1 LQELDSSLRVIV
13 FGDQLITASG
23 DPKGMGWLGRV
34 QARTP
39 QVDPTIELIALANP
53 DDNSLLLSKRWQAEL
68 SPRINT
74 TGRTKVAIALGHH
87 DIRAGLS
94 TSRSRLNLATV
105 LDDALKQGF
114 EPFVI
119 GPTPHRESVLN
130 SDVEQ
135 LSWGFE
141 DVCSRRNIPF
151 VDCFHP
157 LQGHEGWNTELQN
170 SPSGLPGQVGYGL
183 IAWLVLNRGEVEW
196 LGVEET
202 QG

>member
-1 LQELDSSLRVIV
+1 MQQLDSALRVLV
-13 FGDQLITASG
+13 LGDQLVTASG
-23 DPKGMGWLGRV
+23 DPKGMGWIGRV

-39 QVDPTIELIALANP
+39 QVDPTIELITLANP
-53 DDNSLLLSKRWQAEL
+53 DDNSLTLSKRWQAEVT
-68 SPRINT
+68 PRVSTI
-74 TGRTKVAIALGHH
+74 GRTKVAIALSHN

-105 LDDALKQGF
+105 LDDALKNGF

-119 GPTPHRESVLN
+119 GPTPHKESALN
-130 SDVEQ
+130 NDVEQ

-141 DVCSRRNIPF
+141 DVCSRRNVPF

-183 IAWLVLNRGEVEW
+183 IAWLVLNRGWVEW
-196 LGVEET
+196 LGVQET
-202 QG
+202 Q

>member
-1 LQELDSSLRVIV
+1 MQQLESALRVIV
-13 FGDQLITASG
+13 LGDQLVTASG
-23 DPKGMGWLGRV
+23 DPKGMGWIGRV

-39 QVDPTIELIALANP
+39 QVDPTIELITIANP
-53 DDNSLLLSKRWQAEL
+53 DDNSLTLSKRWKAEVT
-68 SPRINT
+68 PRVNT
-74 TGRTKVAIALGHH
+74 IGRTKVAIALSHH

-105 LDDALKQGF
+105 LDDALKNGF

-119 GPTPHRESVLN
+119 GPTPHKESALN
-130 SDVEQ
+130 NDVEQ

-141 DVCSRRNIPF
+141 DVCSRRNVPY

-183 IAWLVLNRGEVEW
+183 IAWLVLNRGWVEW
-196 LGVEET
+196 LGVEEA
-202 QG
+202 Q

>member
-1 LQELDSSLRVIV
+1 LQQLDSSLRVIV
-13 FGDQLITASG
+13 LGDQLVTASG
-23 DPKGMGWLGRV
+23 DPKGMGWVGRV

-39 QVDPTIELIALANP
+39 QVDPTIELITLPYP
-53 DDNSLLLSKRWQAEL
+53 DDTSLTLNKRWLAEVQ
-68 SPRINT
+68 PRQNQL
-74 TGRTKVAIALGHH
+74 GRTQVAIALGNH

-105 LDDALKQGF
+105 LDEAMKYGL

-119 GPTPHRESVLN
+119 GPVPHKEAALN

-141 DVCSRRNIPF
+141 DVCSRRNVPF

-157 LQGHEGWNTELQN
+157 LLGHDGWNQELQN

-183 IAWLVLNRGEVEW
+183 IAWLVLNRGWNSW

-202 QG
+202 Q

>member
-1 LQELDSSLRVIV
+1 MQQLESSLRVIV
-13 FGDQLITASG
+13 LGDQLVTASG
-23 DPKGMGWLGRV
+23 DPKGMGWVGRV

-39 QVDPTIELIALANP
+39 QVDPSIELITLAYP
-53 DDNSLLLSKRWQAEL
+53 DDTSLTLNKRWLAEVQ
-68 SPRINT
+68 PRQNQL
-74 TGRTKVAIALGHH
+74 GRTQVAIALGNH

-105 LDDALKQGF
+105 LDDAMKYGL

-119 GPTPHRESVLN
+119 GPVPHKEAALN
-130 SDVEQ
+130 NDVEQ

-141 DVCSRRNIPF
+141 DVCARRNVPF

-157 LQGHEGWNTELQN
+157 LLGHEGWNQELQN

-183 IAWLVLNRGEVEW
+183 IAWLVLNRGWNAW
-196 LGVEET
+196 LGVEEI
-202 QG
+202 Q

>member
-1 LQELDSSLRVIV
+1 MQQLESSLRVIV
-13 FGDQLITASG
+13 LGDQLVTASG
-23 DPKGMGWLGRV
+23 DPKGMGWVGRV

-39 QVDPTIELIALANP
+39 QVDPSIELLTLAFP
-53 DDNSLLLSKRWQAEL
+53 DDTSLSLSKRWLAEVL
-68 SPRINT
+68 PRINQL
-74 TGRTKVAIALGHH
+74 GRTQVAIALGNH

-105 LDDALKQGF
+105 LDEALKHGL

-119 GPTPHRESVLN
+119 GPVPHKEAALN

-141 DVCSRRNIPF
+141 DVCARRNIPY

-157 LQGHEGWNTELQN
+157 LLGHDGWNNELQS

-183 IAWLVLNRGEVEW
+183 IAWLVLNRGWNAW

-202 QG
+202 Q

>member
-1 LQELDSSLRVIV
+1 MQQLESSLRVIV
-13 FGDQLITASG
+13 LGDQLVTASG
-23 DPKGMGWLGRV
+23 DPKGMGWVGRV

-39 QVDPTIELIALANP
+39 QVDPSIELLTLAFP
-53 DDNSLLLSKRWQAEL
+53 DDTSLSLSKRWLAEVL
-68 SPRINT
+68 PRINQL
-74 TGRTKVAIALGHH
+74 GRTQVAIALGNH

-105 LDDALKQGF
+105 LDEALKHGL

-119 GPTPHRESVLN
+119 GPVPHKEAALN

-141 DVCSRRNIPF
+141 DVCARRNIPY

-157 LQGHEGWNTELQN
+157 LIGHDGWNNELQS

-183 IAWLVLNRGEVEW
+183 IAWLVLNRGWNAW

-202 QG
+202 Q

>member
-1 LQELDSSLRVIV
+1 LQQLDSSLRVIV
-13 FGDQLITASG
+13 LGDQLVTASG
-23 DPKGMGWLGRV
+23 DPKGMGWVGRV

-39 QVDPTIELIALANP
+39 QVDPTIELITLPYP
-53 DDNSLLLSKRWQAEL
+53 DDTSLTLNKRWLAEVQ
-68 SPRINT
+68 PRQNQL
-74 TGRTKVAIALGHH
+74 GRTQVAIALGNH

-105 LDDALKQGF
+105 LDEAMKYGL

-119 GPTPHRESVLN
+119 GPVPHKEAALN

-141 DVCSRRNIPF
+141 DVCARRNVPF

-157 LQGHEGWNTELQN
+157 LLGHDGWNQELQN
-170 SPSGLPGQVGYGL
+170 SPSGHPGQVGYGL
-183 IAWLVLNRGEVEW
+183 IAWLVLNRGWNSW
-196 LGVEET
+196 LGVEEA
-202 QG
+202 Q

>member
-1 LQELDSSLRVIV
+1 MQLLDAPLRVLV
-13 FGDQLITASG
+13 LGDQLITASG
-23 DPKGMGWLGRV
+23 DPKGMGWVGRV

-39 QVDPTIELIALANP
+39 QVDPTIELITLANP
-53 DDNSLLLSKRWQAEL
+53 DDTSLSLQKRWQTEVK
-68 SPRINT
+68 PRVNPLGKT
-74 TGRTKVAIALGHH
+74 RVAIALSHH

-105 LDDALKQGF
+105 LDEAIKQGY

-119 GPTPHRESVLN
+119 GPTPNKEEALN
-130 SDVEQ
+130 SAIEQ

-141 DVCSRRNIPF
+141 DVCARRNVPF

-157 LQGHEGWNTELQN
+157 LLGHEGWKNELET

-183 IAWLVLNRGEVEW
+183 IAWLVLNRGWNAW
-196 LGVEET
+196 LGVQEAE
-202 QG
+202 

>member
-1 LQELDSSLRVIV
+1 MQQLESSLRVIV
-13 FGDQLITASG
+13 LGDQLVTASG
-23 DPKGMGWLGRV
+23 DPKGMGWVGRV

-39 QVDPTIELIALANP
+39 QVDPTIELITLPFP
-53 DDNSLLLSKRWQAEL
+53 DDTSLTLNKRWL
-68 SPRINT
+68 SEVQPRQNQL
-74 TGRTKVAIALGHH
+74 GRTQVAIALGHH

-94 TSRSRLNLATV
+94 TSRSRLNLATI
-105 LDDALKQGF
+105 LDEAIKYGL

-119 GPTPHRESVLN
+119 GPVPHKEAALN

-141 DVCSRRNIPF
+141 DVSARRNVPY

-157 LQGHEGWNTELQN
+157 LLGHEGWNNELQN
-170 SPSGLPGQVGYGL
+170 SPSGLPGQIGYGL
-183 IAWLVLNRGEVEW
+183 IAWLVLNRGWNAW

-202 QG
+202 Q

>member
-1 LQELDSSLRVIV
+1 MQQLESSLRVIV
-13 FGDQLITASG
+13 LGDQLVTASG
-23 DPKGMGWLGRV
+23 DPKGMGWVGRV

-39 QVDPTIELIALANP
+39 QVDPTIELITLPFP
-53 DDNSLLLSKRWQAEL
+53 DDTSLTLNKRWLAEVQ
-68 SPRINT
+68 PRQNQL
-74 TGRTKVAIALGHH
+74 GRTQIAIALGHH
-87 DIRAGLS
+87 DIRAGIS

-105 LDDALKQGF
+105 LDEAIKYGL

-119 GPTPHRESVLN
+119 GPVPHKESALN
-130 SDVEQ
+130 TDIEQ

-141 DVCSRRNIPF
+141 DVCARRNVPY

-157 LQGHEGWNTELQN
+157 LLGHEGWNNELQN

-183 IAWLVLNRGEVEW
+183 IAWLVLNRGWNAW

-202 QG
+202 Q

>member
-1 LQELDSSLRVIV
+1 MQQLESSLRVIV
-13 FGDQLITASG
+13 LGDQLVTASG
-23 DPKGMGWLGRV
+23 DPKGMGWVGRV

-39 QVDPTIELIALANP
+39 QVDPTIELITLPFP
-53 DDNSLLLSKRWQAEL
+53 DDTSLTLNKRWLAEVQ
-68 SPRINT
+68 PRQNQL
-74 TGRTKVAIALGHH
+74 GRTQIAIALGHH

-105 LDDALKQGF
+105 LDDAIKYGL

-119 GPTPHRESVLN
+119 GPVPHKESALN
-130 SDVEQ
+130 TDIEQ

-141 DVCSRRNIPF
+141 DVCARRNVPF

-157 LQGHEGWNTELQN
+157 LLGHEGWNNELQN

-183 IAWLVLNRGEVEW
+183 IAWLVLNRGWNAW
-196 LGVEET
+196 LGVEESE
-202 QG
+202 

>member
-1 LQELDSSLRVIV
+1 LQQLDAPLRVLV
-13 FGDQLITASG
+13 LGDQLVTASG
-23 DPKGMGWLGRV
+23 DPKGMGWVGRV

-39 QVDPTIELIALANP
+39 QVDPTIELITLANP
-53 DDNSLLLSKRWQAEL
+53 DDTSLSLQKRWQTEVK
-68 SPRINT
+68 PRVNT
-74 TGRTKVAIALGHH
+74 LGKTRVAIALSHH

-105 LDDALKQGF
+105 LDEAIKQGY

-119 GPTPHRESVLN
+119 GPTPNKEEALN
-130 SDVEQ
+130 SAIEQ

-141 DVCSRRNIPF
+141 DVCARRNVPF

-157 LQGHEGWNTELQN
+157 LLGHEGWKNELEA

-183 IAWLVLNRGEVEW
+183 IAWLVLNRGWNAW
-196 LGVEET
+196 LGVQEDE
-202 QG
+202 

>member
-1 LQELDSSLRVIV
+1 LQQLESSLRVIV
-13 FGDQLITASG
+13 LGDQLVTASG
-23 DPKGMGWLGRV
+23 DPKGMGWVGRV

-39 QVDPTIELIALANP
+39 QVDPTIEFITLAYP
-53 DDNSLLLSKRWQAEL
+53 DDTSLTLSKRWLAEVQ
-68 SPRINT
+68 PRQNKQ
-74 TGRTKVAIALGHH
+74 GRTQVAIALGHH

-105 LDDALKQGF
+105 LDEAIKYGL

-119 GPTPHRESVLN
+119 GPVPHKESALN
-130 SDVEQ
+130 SDIEQ

-141 DVCSRRNIPF
+141 DVCARRNIPY

-157 LQGHEGWNTELQN
+157 LLGHEGWNNELQN

-183 IAWLVLNRGEVEW
+183 IAWLVLNRGWNAW
-196 LGVEET
+196 LGVEEVE
-202 QG
+202 

>member
-1 LQELDSSLRVIV
+1 MQQLESSLRVIV
-13 FGDQLITASG
+13 LGDQLVTASG
-23 DPKGMGWLGRV
+23 DPKGMGWVGRV

-39 QVDPTIELIALANP
+39 QVDPTIELITLPFP
-53 DDNSLLLSKRWQAEL
+53 DDTSLTLNKRWLAEVQ
-68 SPRINT
+68 PRQNQL
-74 TGRTKVAIALGHH
+74 GRTQIAIALGHH

-105 LDDALKQGF
+105 LDDAIKYGL

-119 GPTPHRESVLN
+119 GPVPHKESTLN
-130 SDVEQ
+130 TDIEQ

-141 DVCSRRNIPF
+141 DVCARRNVPF

-157 LQGHEGWNTELQN
+157 LLGHEGWNNELQN

-183 IAWLVLNRGEVEW
+183 IAWLVLNRGWNAW

-202 QG
+202 Q

>member
-1 LQELDSSLRVIV
+1 MQQLESSLRVIV
-13 FGDQLITASG
+13 LGDQLVTASG
-23 DPKGMGWLGRV
+23 DPKGMGWVGRV

-39 QVDPTIELIALANP
+39 QVDPSIELITLAYP
-53 DDNSLLLSKRWQAEL
+53 DDTSLTLNKRWLAEVQ
-68 SPRINT
+68 PRQNQL
-74 TGRTKVAIALGHH
+74 GRTQVAIALGNH
-87 DIRAGLS
+87 DVRAGLS

-105 LDDALKQGF
+105 LDDAMKYGL

-119 GPTPHRESVLN
+119 GPVPHKEAALN
-130 SDVEQ
+130 NDVEQ

-141 DVCSRRNIPF
+141 DVCARRNVPF

-157 LQGHEGWNTELQN
+157 LLGHEGWNQELQN

-183 IAWLVLNRGEVEW
+183 IAWLVLNRGWNAW

-202 QG
+202 Q

>member
-1 LQELDSSLRVIV
+1 MQQLESSLRVIV
-13 FGDQLITASG
+13 LGDQLVTASG
-23 DPKGMGWLGRV
+23 DPKGMGWVGRV

-39 QVDPTIELIALANP
+39 QTDPTIELITLAQP
-53 DDNSLLLSKRWQAEL
+53 EDTSLTLSKRWQSEVQ
-68 SPRINT
+68 PRVNQI
-74 TGRTKVAIALGHH
+74 GQTKVAIALGHH

-105 LDDALKQGF
+105 LDEALKFGF

-119 GPTPHRESVLN
+119 GPTPHKESALN
-130 SDVEQ
+130 PDIEQ

-141 DVCSRRNIPF
+141 DVCARRNVPF
-151 VDCFHP
+151 VDCYHP
-157 LQGHEGWNTELQN
+157 LLGHEGWNNELQS

-183 IAWLVLNRGEVEW
+183 IAWLVLNRGWNAW

-202 QG
+202 E

>member
-1 LQELDSSLRVIV
+1 ML
-13 FGDQLITASG
+13 GDQLITGSG
-23 DPKGMGWLGRV
+23 DPKGMGWIGRV

-39 QVDPTIELIALANP
+39 QVDPTIEYITLALP
-53 DDNSLLLSKRWQAEL
+53 EDNSLTLAKRWIGEL
-68 SPRINT
+68 TPRLNT
-74 TGRTKVAIALGHH
+74 HGITRVAIALSHH

-94 TSRSRLNLATV
+94 TSRSRLNLATI
-105 LDDALKQGF
+105 LDEAIRQGF

-119 GPTPHRESVLN
+119 GPTPHKETTLN
-130 SDVEQ
+130 TDVEQ

-141 DVCSRRNIPF
+141 DVCSRRNVPF

-157 LQGHEGWNTELQN
+157 LLGHEGWNNELQN

-183 IAWLVLNRGEVEW
+183 IAWLVLNRGWTSW

-202 QG
+202 I

>member
-1 LQELDSSLRVIV
+1 LQQLESSLRVIV
-13 FGDQLITASG
+13 LGDQLVTASG
-23 DPKGMGWLGRV
+23 DPKGMGWVGRV

-39 QVDPTIELIALANP
+39 QVDPTIELITLPFP
-53 DDNSLLLSKRWQAEL
+53 DDTSLTLNKRWLAEVQ
-68 SPRINT
+68 PRQNQL
-74 TGRTKVAIALGHH
+74 GRTQIAIALGHH

-105 LDDALKQGF
+105 LDDAIKYGL

-119 GPTPHRESVLN
+119 GPVPHKESALN
-130 SDVEQ
+130 TDIEQ

-141 DVCSRRNIPF
+141 DVCARRNVPF

-157 LQGHEGWNTELQN
+157 LLGHEGWNNELQN

-183 IAWLVLNRGEVEW
+183 IAWLVLNRGWNAW
-196 LGVEET
+196 LGVEESE
-202 QG
+202 

>member
-1 LQELDSSLRVIV
+1 MQQLDSSLRVIV
-13 FGDQLITASG
+13 LGDQLVTASG
-23 DPKGMGWLGRV
+23 DPKGMGWVGRV

-39 QVDPTIELIALANP
+39 QVDPTIELITLPYP
-53 DDNSLLLSKRWQAEL
+53 DDTSLTLNKRWLAEVQ
-68 SPRINT
+68 PRQNQL
-74 TGRTKVAIALGHH
+74 GRTQVAIALGNH

-105 LDDALKQGF
+105 LDDAMKYGL

-119 GPTPHRESVLN
+119 GPAPHKEAALN

-141 DVCSRRNIPF
+141 DVCARRNVPF

-157 LQGHEGWNTELQN
+157 LLGHEGWNQELQN

-183 IAWLVLNRGEVEW
+183 IAWLVLNRGWNAW
-196 LGVEET
+196 LGVEEAE
-202 QG
+202 

>member
-1 LQELDSSLRVIV
+1 MQQLESSLRVIV
-13 FGDQLITASG
+13 LGDQLITASG

-39 QVDPTIELIALANP
+39 QTDPTIELIALATP
-53 DDNSLLLSKRWQAEL
+53 DDTSLTLAKRWQAEVQ
-68 SPRINT
+68 PRLNQL
-74 TGRTKVAIALGHH
+74 GRTQVAIALGNH

-94 TSRSRLNLATV
+94 TSRSRLNLATI
-105 LDDALKQGF
+105 LDDCLKFGL

-119 GPTPHRESVLN
+119 GPVPHKESALN
-130 SDVEQ
+130 ADVEQ

-141 DVCSRRNIPF
+141 DVCARRNVPF

-157 LQGHEGWNTELQN
+157 LITHEGWNNELQ
-170 SPSGLPGQVGYGL
+170 SSASGLPGQIGYGL
-183 IAWLVLNRGEVEW
+183 IAWLVLNRGWVSW

-202 QG
+202 E

>member
-1 LQELDSSLRVIV
+1 MQQLEASLRVIV
-13 FGDQLITASG
+13 LGDQLVTASG
-23 DPKGMGWLGRV
+23 DPKGMGWIGRV

-39 QVDPTIELIALANP
+39 QVDPSIELITLAFP
-53 DDNSLLLSKRWQAEL
+53 DDTSLSLSKRWLAEVL
-68 SPRINT
+68 PRINQL
-74 TGRTKVAIALGHH
+74 GRTQVAIALGNH

-105 LDDALKQGF
+105 LDEALKHGL

-119 GPTPHRESVLN
+119 GPVPHKEAALN

-141 DVCSRRNIPF
+141 DVCARRNIPY

-157 LQGHEGWNTELQN
+157 LLGHDGWNNELQE
-170 SPSGLPGQVGYGL
+170 STTGLPGQVGYGL
-183 IAWLVLNRGEVEW
+183 IAWLVLNRGWNAW

-202 QG
+202 P

>member
-1 LQELDSSLRVIV
+1 LQQLDSSLRVIV
-13 FGDQLITASG
+13 LGDQLVTASG
-23 DPKGMGWLGRV
+23 DPKGMGWVGRV

-39 QVDPTIELIALANP
+39 QVDPTIELITLPYP
-53 DDNSLLLSKRWQAEL
+53 DDTSLTLNKRWLAEVQ
-68 SPRINT
+68 PRQNQL
-74 TGRTKVAIALGHH
+74 GRTQVAIALGNH

-105 LDDALKQGF
+105 LDEAMKYGL

-119 GPTPHRESVLN
+119 GPVPHKEATLN
-130 SDVEQ
+130 SGVEQ

-141 DVCSRRNIPF
+141 DVCARRNVPF

-157 LQGHEGWNTELQN
+157 LLGHEGWNQELQN

-183 IAWLVLNRGEVEW
+183 IAWLVLNRGWNSW

-202 QG
+202 Q